1 MVKNLKVMV
10 MIQVLLNRKKAW
22 QMQSQKNVLDQEYYE
37 RNGLVLR
44 TLPNLENEVYVL
56 SVRTKIAE
64 AKAFHI
70 FG

>member
-1 MVKNLKVMV
+1 
-10 MIQVLLNRKKAW
+10 
-22 QMQSQKNVLDQEYYE
+22 MQSQKNVLDQEYYE

-64 AKAFHI
+64 AKAFHS